1 MILHMLVHSE
11 RSQEQLTWWVHA
23 SKSIKLYLYLK
34 PMPWTKPCLWNQK
47 MKTVLT
53 FIPKRSSLLCTKSIK
68 STPLH
73 LCLIKCRQ
81 VSMIIQTVGKLTIY
95 EQMMSFSGN
104 NLNANLSS
112 NALVKNLNTKKTF
125 LSWLTSMQFVQ
136 QINTESSRRYFY
148 LNAMDKYKFAANNCW
163 FVKVEL
169 LAHYV
174 DSKMPI
180 YFTSEIIMYP
190 LYVLMI

>member
-1 MILHMLVHSE
+1 M
-11 RSQEQLTWWVHA
+11 
-23 SKSIKLYLYLK
+23 
-34 PMPWTKPCLWNQK
+34 N
-47 MKTVLT
+47 KTVSVKSEDENWT
-53 FIPKRSSLLCTKSIK
+53 YFYSQKVFITDCTKSIK

-95 EQMMSFSGN
+95 EQNDVIFRKQSECKSKFKCIGEE
-104 NLNANLSS
+104 LEY
-112 NALVKNLNTKKTF
+112 KKTF
-125 LSWLTSMQFVQ
+125 VSWLTSMQFVQ
-136 QINTESSRRYFY
+136 QINTESNRRYFY